1 MRIPEPYFTRGFKPL
16 VFLLLFIPVALLAY
30 GYWQDNLG
38 ANPIEILRRN
48 TGEWTLNSLLLTLL
62 VSPLRRIIKWTQ
74 LIKIRRMLGLYTF
87 FYACLH
93 LVSYVW
99 LDQFFDMTEI
109 IYDIVERPFITVGLI
124 AFIALIPLAFTSSNR
139 MIRKLGKNWLR
150 LHKLVYPIAIIS
162 IIHYWW
168 LVKADT
174 REMSIYAV
182 ILASLLAERIWHKL
196 LKKY

>member
-16 VFLLLFIPVALLAY
+16 VFVLLFIPTFLLVY
-30 GYWQDNLG
+30 GYWQDSLG
-38 ANPIEILRRN
+38 ANPIEILRRS

-74 LIKIRRMLGLYTF
+74 LIKLRRMLGLYTF

-93 LVSYVW
+93 LVTYIW
-99 LDQFFDMTEI
+99 LDQFFDFVEI
-109 IYDIVERPFITVGLI
+109 AYDIIERPFITAGVI
-124 AFIALIPLAFTSSNR
+124 AFIALVPLALTSTNR

-150 LHKLVYPIAIIS
+150 LHSLIYPIAIIS

-174 REMSIYAV
+174 REVSVYAA
-182 ILASLLAERIWHKL
+182 ILTLLFIERGWHKL
-196 LKKY
+196 KSKY